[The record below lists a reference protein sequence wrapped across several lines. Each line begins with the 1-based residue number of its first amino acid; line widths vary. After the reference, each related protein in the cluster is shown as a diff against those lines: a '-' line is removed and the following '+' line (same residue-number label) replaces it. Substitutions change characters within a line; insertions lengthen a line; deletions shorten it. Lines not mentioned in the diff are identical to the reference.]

1 MSSKP
6 NRPAMSIDE
15 HILTETEMN
24 ITKIALSCGYRDMS
38 NFNCQFLRLKGVSPR
53 EFHRQM
59 HQPG

>member
-1 MSSKP
+1 MSV
-6 NRPAMSIDE
+6 DE